1 MRIESV
7 SDLVKVLKLVIFFK
21 QGKLLSVV
29 LLPPAVIKAETS
41 RKKIAN
47 PRNFMSLFLKTR
59 NMRTLGREKIQRLAL
74 HFITESRGER
84 TYSSYSNVFLTLQ
97 GF

>member
-1 MRIESV
+1 MWTESV

-29 LLPPAVIKAETS
+29 LLPPAVIKETS

-47 PRNFMSLFLKTR
+47 PRNVMSLYLKTS
-59 NMRTLGREKIQRLAL
+59 NMRTLGRVKIQRLEL
-74 HFITESRGER
+74 HLITESRGER
-84 TYSSYSNVFLTLQ
+84 TYSSCSNLFLTLQ
-97 GF
+97 